1 MMMLG
6 LFLDVY
12 SGFLILLFLALT
24 LLAISPRKR
33 STYIEKKGYLPDVLV
48 IVPCKGR
55 EIDLVENLTA
65 VQKQRYKDY
74 NVIAVVDSM
83 DDPAVVAIRKS
94 GTNLMV
100 ADLKCEGCSGKV
112 RAISSAISK
121 FKDYAVYVV
130 LDSDV
135 LVGNSWLDLL
145 VAPLGEEGIG
155 LSTAYPV
162 FEPTGGFWSKIK
174 HAWGFVGQGL
184 MDDERTRFGWGG
196 SLAFRKNLLA
206 GKDFAYFSGSISD
219 DIALT
224 RIAKGKGLKIAY
236 VRDAE
241 PTVKSDDDFNKFIE
255 WSNRQTAL
263 FIHGNSKVFYAAMA
277 FYCAS
282 VLLMLSSIVLGVL
295 VSPWF
300 LVLLLPIFI
309 GAFKLWY
316 RSEGYIYM
324 IPIYFII
331 NSIYIYNLLKA
342 RQMKSIKW
350 RGRVYEIDKIANA
363 KNS

>member
-1 MMMLG
+1 M
-6 LFLDVY
+6 
-12 SGFLILLFLALT
+12 
-24 LLAISPRKR
+24 
-33 STYIEKKGYLPDVLV
+33 
-48 IVPCKGR
+48 
-55 EIDLVENLTA
+55 
-65 VQKQRYKDY
+65 
-74 NVIAVVDSM
+74 
-83 DDPAVVAIRKS
+83 IR
-94 GTNLMV
+94 
-100 ADLKCEGCSGKV
+100 
-112 RAISSAISK
+112 I
-121 FKDYAVYVV
+121 
-130 LDSDV
+130 
-135 LVGNSWLDLL
+135 
-145 VAPLGEEGIG
+145 
-155 LSTAYPV
+155 
-162 FEPTGGFWSKIK
+162 
-174 HAWGFVGQGL
+174 
-184 MDDERTRFGWGG
+184 
-196 SLAFRKNLLA
+196 
-206 GKDFAYFSGSISD
+206 
-219 DIALT
+219 
-224 RIAKGKGLKIAY
+224 
-236 VRDAE
+236 
-241 PTVKSDDDFNKFIE
+241 NKFIE